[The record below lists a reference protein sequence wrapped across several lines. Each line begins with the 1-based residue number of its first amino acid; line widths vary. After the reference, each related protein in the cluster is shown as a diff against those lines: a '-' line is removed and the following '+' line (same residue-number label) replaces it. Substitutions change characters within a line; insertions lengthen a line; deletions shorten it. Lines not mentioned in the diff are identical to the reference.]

1 MCTESVSFRGVAFGG
16 RVVDPCLQSEMLSND
31 IAWAG
36 SNYSTPL
43 KGCIFHFALPSVS
56 VDKYEL
62 ITNECSGALNGVW
75 GID

>member
-1 MCTESVSFRGVAFGG
+1 MCTESVNFRGVAFGQG
-16 RVVDPCLQSEMLSND
+16 GWPLQSEMLSND